1 MFDCLMM
8 TIMSLEMRVISIIDF
23 DEWTLQIWLRSIVSR
38 NASRCQTHKYYKL
51 KKNQILNLICDDNIF
66 NAMYNTSQ
74 GVITLEFLISVA
86 NGMENILYLTEKRK
100 KNYYAKINFD
110 YPLPFDLILII
121 ILKLHVL

>member
-1 MFDCLMM
+1 M
-8 TIMSLEMRVISIIDF
+8 
-23 DEWTLQIWLRSIVSR
+23 RSIVSR
-38 NASRCQTHKYYKL
+38 NASRCQTHKYYKV
-51 KKNQILNLICDDNIF
+51 KKNQILNLICDDNIL

-100 KNYYAKINFD
+100 KNYYAIINFD